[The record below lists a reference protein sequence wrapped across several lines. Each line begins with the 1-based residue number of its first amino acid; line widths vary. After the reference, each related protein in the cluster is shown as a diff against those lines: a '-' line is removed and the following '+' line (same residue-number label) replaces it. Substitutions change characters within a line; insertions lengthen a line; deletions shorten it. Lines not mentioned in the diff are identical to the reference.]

1 MYREICKR
9 SIELNQVDE
18 KTTEFLEICVSHYD
32 GFYHAIVRK
41 IEKTKR
47 FGYDA
52 VSFELC
58 GKGNFHFR
66 VKEGRFSKKQAE
78 NLRINLEKVG
88 MDSVKELWLDKS
100 YDHLVSFIKKI
111 LLMENK

>member
-1 MYREICKR
+1 MYREIGKKD
-9 SIELNQVDE
+9 IELNQVDE
-18 KTTEFLEICVSHYD
+18 NTTEFLEIHISHYD
-32 GFYHAIVRK
+32 GFYHAFVRK

-52 VSFELC
+52 ISYMLFAD
-58 GKGNFHFR
+58 GNFRFR
-66 VKEGRFSKKQAE
+66 IKEGRFSKKQAE
-78 NLRINLEKVG
+78 NLRVNLEKVG

-100 YDHLVSFIKKI
+100 YDPLIKFIKKI